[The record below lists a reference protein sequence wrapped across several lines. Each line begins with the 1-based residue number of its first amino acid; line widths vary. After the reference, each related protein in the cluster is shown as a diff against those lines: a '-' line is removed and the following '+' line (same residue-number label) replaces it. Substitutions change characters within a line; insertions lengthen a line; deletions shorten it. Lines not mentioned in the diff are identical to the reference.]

1 MMVSWGINTCIS
13 ALKTLKIE
21 QNDLHTLL
29 NLA

>member
-13 ALKTLKIE
+13 DSKVPKIE
-21 QNDLHTLL
+21 QNDLRTLL